1 MDKSQVL
8 IEALPYIQDHHN
20 KIIVVKYGGAAMKTP
35 ELMTAVMNDVVLLN
49 LVGIKVVL
57 VHGGGPEIDEY
68 AEKLGL
74 GKVKIN
80 GFRYTDE
87 DIEDLVQMT
96 LCGKINKNLV
106 AALTRAGGK
115 ALGFS
120 GLDAGIIKAV
130 ELKTDNVDYGGYV
143 GDVTGVNAKPITD
156 ALENGYI
163 PVISSVALGVDREV
177 SYNINADVAAE
188 KLAVALKAKRL
199 ILMTDVRGILRDQNN
214 NSSLIRFA
222 DRSEVPLL
230 IADGVISGGMIPKI
244 RCALEAVSGGVQ
256 SATILNGQV
265 PHSILI
271 ELLSKDGEGT
281 MIC

>member
-1 MDKSQVL
+1 MEKSQIL

-20 KIIVVKYGGAAMKTP
+20 KIIVIKYGGAAMKTP
-35 ELMTAVMNDVVLLN
+35 ELMTAVMNDVILLN

-74 GKVKIN
+74 GKAKIN

-87 DIEDLVQMT
+87 AIEDLVQMT

-130 ELKTDNVDYGGYV
+130 ELKTEGIDYGGYV
-143 GDVTGVNAKPITD
+143 GDVVSVNAEPITD
-156 ALENGYI
+156 ALEHGYI

-177 SYNINADVAAE
+177 SYNINADVAAA
-188 KLAVALKAKRL
+188 KLAVALKAKKL
-199 ILMTDVRGILRDQNN
+199 ILMTDVKGILRDPRDDA
-214 NSSLIRFA
+214 SLIRVA
-222 DRSEVPLL
+222 DRAEVPQL
-230 IADGVISGGMIPKI
+230 ISDGVISGGMIPKVN
-244 RCALEAVSGGVQ
+244 CALEAVSGGVLN
-256 SATILNGQV
+256 ATILDGRV
-265 PHSILI
+265 LHSILI

-281 MIC
+281 MIN